1 MRTDLI
7 FSEQVRSKRTQ
18 FLFIVLT
25 LLFLLMLLGFI
36 LVLGEGSPLA
46 PLIYTLF

>member
-1 MRTDLI
+1 MKLEILKELLQFIFENKKWWIGSLLI
-7 FSEQVRSKRTQ
+7 
-18 FLFIVLT
+18 
-25 LLFLLMLLGFI
+25 LLVLLGFI